1 LSTEAAYFEEM
12 YRSSE
17 DPWHLAERWYERR
30 KYAQTV
36 AALPA
41 RRYRS
46 GFEPGCSVGQLTL
59 LLAERCDA
67 LLACDRTA
75 SAVAT
80 ASAATADLSHVTV
93 ARMAVPKRWP
103 EESFDL
109 IVLSELLYYF
119 DDAERDMVLD
129 RSVASLEPGGTLV
142 TVHWNHPVAEH
153 RGTGR
158 DIAAELAARTG
169 LTLLADHREQDFT
182 LQVHLRDHPDGTP
195 AATPAEREGL
205 TPGTSR

>member
-1 LSTEAAYFEEM
+1 MSTEAAYFEEM
-12 YRSSE
+12 YRSSA
-17 DPWHLAERWYERR
+17 DPWHLAERWYEQR

-36 AALPA
+36 AALPE

-67 LLACDRTA
+67 LLSCDRTA

-80 ASAATADLSHVTV
+80 ATAATADLPHVTV
-93 ARMAVPKRWP
+93 ARMAVPSAWP
-103 EESFDL
+103 QGTFDL

-119 DDAERDMVLD
+119 DRAERVTLLD

-153 RGTGR
+153 HGTGHVV
-158 DIAAELAARTG
+158 AAELAERSG
-169 LTLLADHREQDFT
+169 LTLLADHREKDFT
-182 LQVHLRDHPDGTP
+182 LQVHLRDRPGGR
-195 AATPAEREGL
+195 AAETPAEREGL
-205 TPGTSR
+205 TPGTGR